1 MSALSD
7 DADLLLQAYV
17 DGELDA
23 ASALAFDRR
32 LAAEPELAAARD
44 RILALRSVLRAE
56 IPRATA
62 PDRLR
67 QAMLTGIG
75 ASEAEV
81 VAMPKPESARP
92 PRASRTRQWPL
103 GLAAFASEWR
113 VGLSACLVGAVLG
126 AGATTLITAPRPP
139 APAMTEVLAD
149 HLRAVMAPQ
158 PFDVASSEG
167 HTVKPW
173 FTGRLSFAPQ
183 VVDLAEAGFPLA
195 GGRVDVVDGEPAAAL
210 VFRHGRHLISLIS
223 QPIGRARSRRAE
235 PVTQDRGFQVREWT
249 LGTMRYWAVSDVAAE
264 ELDAFETA
272 ARAALSRGD

>member
-1 MSALSD
+1 MSALAD
-7 DADLLLQAYV
+7 DAELLLQAYV

-32 LAAEPELAAARD
+32 LAAEPDLAAARD

-56 IPRATA
+56 IPRAKA

-67 QAMLTGIG
+67 QAMLAGIG

-81 VAMPKPESARP
+81 VPMPSARP
-92 PRASRTRQWPL
+92 PRVSSTRRWLL
-103 GLAAFASEWR
+103 GPAAFASEWR
-113 VGLSACLVGAVLG
+113 MGLAACLVGAVLG
-126 AGATTLITAPRPP
+126 AGMTTLLTAPRPP
-139 APAMTEVLAD
+139 APAMTEVVAD

-158 PFDVASSEG
+158 PFDVASSDG

-183 VVDLAEAGFPLA
+183 VIDLAASGFPLV
-195 GGRVDVVDGEPAAAL
+195 GGRVAGVDGGPAPA
-210 VFRHGRHLISLIS
+210 HGLPPGHHLISLIS
-223 QPIGRARSRRAE
+223 QPVGRAGARRAE
-235 PVTQDRGFQVREWT
+235 PASADRGFQVRDWT
-249 LGTMRYWAVSDVAAE
+249 LGNMRYWAVSDVAAE

-272 ARAALSRGD
+272 ARAALTPTD